1 MRRIICLC
9 ITILLAAC
17 QPTPAPV
24 SQAPTVIP
32 FPTMTPGDLVR
43 GALPT
48 VVALSLD
55 GSNLVA
61 NPATAVALANRPTAT
76 PDYAACPP
84 PASPTLSSAPANGRE
99 MADEV
104 ARFLSAGGS
113 AAALESGL
121 RDDWGV
127 LGAAGV
133 VRAEFD
139 LNGGG
144 TPDVVVTYTIP
155 GAGGALLVL
164 GCAAGRY
171 IPFYSA
177 ETGSTPQIIH
187 IGEMNANGTPE
198 ILFSSE
204 ECLTAGDCSFRTQL
218 ITWQPDEG
226 RFASLLSG
234 AILSQ
239 NLPEIGDFDN
249 DGVIEII
256 IRMTSTGTAATGPLR
271 TGVMIY
277 DWNGVNYVR
286 SITQLD
292 PPRFRIQVIREAD
305 RHLANNNV
313 SEAISLYELALRD
326 EDLRN
331 WFNDDADVL
340 RSYTLYRLLTAYAFT
355 EHDNLLP
362 AFQSIQQTY
371 PDPLNAPVYALMS
384 STFWNALQVTGNLR
398 SACIEAQSL
407 ARSRP
412 EAIDLLT
419 RYGGQGPVYTPE
431 SLCPF

>member
-17 QPTPAPV
+17 QPTPAPA

-61 NPATAVALANRPTAT
+61 NPATAVALANQPTAT

-84 PASPTLSSAPANGRE
+84 PASPTLSNTPANGRE

-113 AAALESGL
+113 AAALESGM

-127 LGAAGV
+127 LGETGV

-144 TPDVVVTYTIP
+144 ASDVVVTYTIP
-155 GAGGALLVL
+155 GTGGALLVL

-171 IPFYSA
+171 IPFYSM
-177 ETGSTPQIIH
+177 ETSSTPQIVH

-204 ECLTAGDCSFRTQL
+204 ECLTDGDCSFRTQL
-218 ITWQPDEG
+218 ITWQPGEG
-226 RFASLLSG
+226 RFVSLLGG

-292 PPRFRIQVIREAD
+292 PPRFRIQV
-305 RHLANNNV
+305 
-313 SEAISLYELALRD
+313 
-326 EDLRN
+326 
-331 WFNDDADVL
+331 
-340 RSYTLYRLLTAYAFT
+340 
-355 EHDNLLP
+355 
-362 AFQSIQQTY
+362 
-371 PDPLNAPVYALMS
+371 
-384 STFWNALQVTGNLR
+384 
-398 SACIEAQSL
+398 
-407 ARSRP
+407 
-412 EAIDLLT
+412 
-419 RYGGQGPVYTPE
+419 
-431 SLCPF
+431 